1 MESGWIRGE
10 EDLRILCFLK
20 LPPKQLLIKTT
31 FYGLI
36 QSTHKQDK
44 GKIEEVDEEQPLDG
58 VRVCNYMSTGAILL
72 ADILPAL
79 LVKFSGPFLPF
90 YVQ

>member
-1 MESGWIRGE
+1 MTLSFSLSLSSSSI
-10 EDLRILCFLK
+10 
-20 LPPKQLLIKTT
+20 
-31 FYGLI
+31 
-36 QSTHKQDK
+36 QDK
-44 GKIEEVDEEQPLDG
+44 GKSEETDVDEPLDG

-79 LVKFSGPFLPF
+79 AVKFSGPFLPF